1 MRNLHFTYNLSVN
14 EKSTLDNLNTFIK
27 KNFGGKDGLAV
38 PIKFDIKNAIT
49 QQDIQSIQRQLD
61 TQYANKLS
69 LTANLKVNKSDI
81 QTQAQTALD
90 QASKN
95 LKIKVGAELDLGV
108 IEGIAEL
115 SSMVD
120 TITSEVSRLKQNIG
134 SIGKDLGIDLN
145 AQQTERQLDAMLEK
159 SERMIK
165 ANEQSLQITARE
177 LEQTK
182 EKLNSLKEISK
193 EKKRAMDEEEA
204 KFKEIAKVTSDE
216 DKQRTARIVKLEKET
231 EELRKQAKLE
241 KEKAQTIK
249 ETNDKAKKA
258 EKEQK
263 DLTSSI
269 NEKSNEISELK
280 EKKDLTNKVVEEA
293 EKEKKI
299 QQERLSFINEEIKAL
314 RERIKLQAQVE
325 NTIDKTEVK
334 TNKPATKK
342 EAKEVEN
349 KINEDVKKQTEE
361 QNKSL
366 KEQANLVEYIGR
378 AKDKNYKHELT
389 TKRDALYIGI
399 QENEATKV
407 LHDLTIQGVKD
418 RKTIIELEN
427 KYGQELAQ
435 SRGLVEKVN
444 ELIAKG
450 SDLTEEETD
459 KLKEYLV
466 QLKQELVLFD
476 KLKGARE
483 TNERKKVYEALEKAE
498 TKNWGDDTLN
508 KKADFQAEKAVKIG
522 SAYVYKGILVD
533 LINTIQNDI
542 GVTAKADTETIKKQ
556 KELEQQREENKAN
569 RKTAQAINQE
579 KVALESNIRYPEAGS
594 FITDKIKN
602 ASYEQLLEKLD
613 DLADG
618 TLSKLM
624 KENLGGIDYEKVET
638 VIKNNEKKIK
648 SLEQL
653 IEETTDENIVKGYTQ
668 QLDKL
673 NKNMENLKKLTNT
686 YEEIDSMLRIME
698 NSMSSNN
705 SESLLGMLSEEGNV
719 SVTKDQLK
727 EYQQRIKDF
736 MTWGVRGGGFTDL
749 DNNTKS
755 NMTWIEK
762 DMSKLSANPDATIN
776 DWELLMDK
784 LKGYQEQL
792 GVTEND
798 VASFVKKLRES
809 SEAQREQKKAYA
821 EQVAQG
827 NEYEATLKRY
837 LKLLDKESEEY
848 KECRQALTEYTNARS
863 QKLELGDQLLKM
875 GEVIGRTSEVVKDA
889 PEPISVKQT
898 TKRKTADELINSMS
912 ETELQDIRHQNLL
925 GNQFKLISQI
935 TDAQERFNA
944 ILKLTGMNYDDIY
957 EKNLEIFKSI
967 SDNDKIKALKDSLN
981 SGVEFGGELLSPN
994 SYGKVDFSKLDLDN
1008 LNPNL
1013 DVTDLIAS
1021 RRAIE
1026 EVVSSLTQL
1035 SSSIYGYGTTAE
1047 SLARG
1052 VHEGLSEELTLKR
1065 AISVINDEHEKQDK
1079 QLIKLNEELHKLQSD
1094 PNANAFELKH
1104 IERKVSSTKEL
1115 VDYYANA
1122 KNIAYERLIVIK
1134 DMKAHEESE
1143 LANVN
1148 KVVDARKEEL
1158 EVIKEATT
1166 LAKSKDAKDYA
1177 RATIDS
1183 LEKIKKSP
1191 TFKNKAKNNPALAS
1205 ELDELRKTAEIE
1217 KGSSKGIEYWED
1229 YINKVKDFAINQVNM
1244 KEKTLDDI
1252 INKQIMKEV
1261 ALVDSSEVK
1270 SLEEINELSKQQ
1282 AKSIKQAVE
1291 SKEEQVE
1298 RTKEVSEAKEEEI
1311 STERELVEVIN
1322 EQRENEEE
1330 RNKIVLKT
1338 NQEENDSLETMK
1350 ERLAVLESQKAKEEE
1365 ALETSSKK
1373 LEEGQK
1379 ELQYINDKLDK
1390 TTELKNAEEERLNAL
1405 GKTVEVAKE
1414 DVEENERKLKST
1426 EELLRAK
1433 EEELALLKQS
1443 GESDNVY
1450 GESLA
1455 NLERMGD
1462 EFEDVQKN
1470 IEEVE
1475 EEVRSL
1481 TKAYEEQTEELNK
1494 SVAEYGRLLAMSNSN
1509 DNSTP
1514 PSTQSDD
1521 SQDLK
1526 DTITLKQRDLDLE
1539 LKRLVY
1545 NKELGES
1552 NQEIVN
1558 SIKEQIGLMDSE
1570 VGSFKELDKYVA
1582 NIKASLKELKFE
1594 IEIEEDTRKRDEIN
1608 KNTNYELLNMDELN
1622 EKLREQIDLYQKV
1635 EAKKLA
1641 VYMMRNEKDLDMDIV
1656 GNLLKQLDELSK
1668 STQTFA
1674 EFEERIKRIG
1684 ETFETL
1690 KSQTDFNKEIRK
1702 RAEASQAEAEA
1713 REKEAQAMEEYDRK
1727 LKAHIANKEREARQL
1742 IQSALN
1748 SKAMANATEEQRQAL
1763 RQLGETLDL
1772 NADSIQEVNARYK
1785 EFQSTLKGIKIEATT
1800 TQLANQRSIF
1810 GKLASEL
1817 KDYTMRY
1824 LDLGDAF
1831 QQVSQVFR
1839 DAFEH
1844 TKVLD
1849 EAYTNINQ
1857 TMATS
1862 QKQFQTMIDQA
1873 YETGNATGQLAT
1885 EVMEMMKVY
1894 ASAGETAESI
1904 NAKLTGTSAFQNV
1917 TGLDG
1922 TTATNS
1928 IQTIIEQ
1935 FGLAKDGAMSYA
1947 EAINYL
1953 GDALVGVGYNLS
1965 KDETIAINEVVSAV
1979 EDAGS
1984 VIHQAGGS
1992 LEWYASITGTLA
2004 EQMNATGSEVGG
2016 AMRMITA
2023 RTLQQKQVLEEYNDT
2038 GEDTAIAMAN
2048 AEKALQ
2054 SIGVTIRNSGGDLR
2068 TIEEVLGDVASK
2080 WDTLSDSSQQFVSE
2094 KLAGT
2099 NRRAYFVGIMENYQR
2114 VIELQKQAENSQGA
2128 MMKASEIQAE
2138 SLSGKLNTLTNSMT
2152 LFYETILTT
2161 DTAKSFVDFGATAID
2176 SLRAVVDFMNGKWT
2190 ASISGVVASL
2200 VAFEVAKRSITAG
2213 GFIAWLKNAVKAVL
2227 GFEQGVRLA
2236 TVGTVALKSA
2246 LTGIAIGGL
2255 VFGLTTLINHVKE
2268 TKENIENLSETITEL
2283 KGNLKE
2289 SENNS
2294 KLIDDYKKAV
2304 ELLKQLKEGTEEQRL
2319 QQEKVNELRESLINA
2334 NPSFKEILDE
2344 ENASLDEQCR
2354 KMKLLNDYQL
2364 KKLVREQI
2372 QEAPKNSV
2380 VFGEGMNETASDYV
2394 GDMFGLQQAL
2404 DKVDELQGKLDELES
2419 QKLSLIDSG
2428 ATTKELEEVEKEI
2441 DKVVAELTERKT
2453 EAGKYFDSA
2462 SDLKE
2467 QIDSFNDLLDLADE
2481 LGEDKQGRTQID
2493 TEALTKNLGGE
2504 EELLKKAMEVL
2515 GVINTVVTSVDDV
2528 IDLINGVSKEDSQIQ
2543 ALENLKVSLDSIEM
2557 DSDEFNEVLE
2567 TMRKNFADMPEDVD
2581 TLAEAIGYLDDKIK
2595 AMSEEETALTEHIK
2609 EMFDATYVSPFAFDS
2624 VGDLDKT
2631 IDDYQKL
2638 YQANEDLINILN
2650 EANTLELKDGL
2661 PISRSFSEI
2670 LNSNLD
2676 STEEFESALLTINEL
2691 FEDMSATD
2699 LTEMFGSDLA
2709 SQIQEVLS
2717 IDLSNPFDELPNH
2730 AREAVE
2736 GVVGAFGDIDSQLRE
2751 MFYQLNSTN
2760 EEFYTQL
2767 VENNSAVFSDLEA
2780 RWGVSAN
2787 EYKNV
2792 AEYKRAVD
2800 EQVYQELMRLDAK
2813 ELNERYQNTLELL
2826 GIKEQAGE
2834 ERVSMEDQ
2842 ASFLINQVDIEELR
2856 TKLENKKKELE
2867 GDKAKLEAELE
2878 LEESKANNSLKLQDD
2893 TNIESLKMMQTMSN
2907 RGINHYNDFYGI
2919 MSRTGSIDG
2928 IAISATTGKATV
2940 NLAST
2945 AQNSVTAQALKN
2957 VNDEIA
2963 KINEALNS
2971 LESYEK
2977 LTSGDL
2983 TFNLDSYNPSNS
2995 STTSSGGYSPS
3006 KDSGSSGSGSDS
3018 SEKEVEDLELE
3029 IDRYYD
3035 LQDAIDDVNN
3045 ELERNQTLQEG
3056 ATGTELAD
3064 LMEEEIELYKKKQQA
3079 IQDLMEEQKKEK
3091 DELAD
3096 TIKKYGGTFDDNG
3109 DIKDRAEWLKS
3120 LQDQVNS
3127 LSGEAKEK
3135 KKEEIE
3141 LLMTIIEQYEKLHN
3155 ETLPATQNEY
3165 EELNNTIK
3173 DLQREQLEYITD
3185 LQKDIT
3191 SAIENELTK
3200 RYNKLKE
3207 ALEKEKD
3214 LYNKQFEQEDHDKN
3228 VATYQRE
3235 IDELQQQIAD
3245 LARDTSL
3252 AGQLKREQLEQELAD
3267 KQEEFNDYIREYEK
3281 DKGNERFDEEINKVD
3296 EELENALD
3304 PQNIADLVN
3313 KALVDGFVTIG
3324 DEVITLDTLMTDWLD
3339 ETGDGLYAIGELL
3352 KSELID
3358 NIKTAQSL
3366 LGDLGLDYTGTGNAG
3381 AKGRSVNDIDVAPS
3395 TREYQNAVSSELRR
3409 LYQSQSDIAN
3419 QSVHFDSLLK
3429 VEGNV
3434 VEDVLP
3440 KVEEML
3446 DKGINNLLNTLARQV
3461 SYR

>member
-14 EKSTLDNLNTFIK
+14 EKSTLDNLDTFIK

-38 PIKFDIKNAIT
+38 PIKLDIKNAIT

-165 ANEQSLQITARE
+165 ASEQSLQITAKE

-269 NEKSNEISELK
+269 NGKSNEISELK
-280 EKKDLTNKVVEEA
+280 EKKDLTSKVVEEV

-299 QQERLSFINEEIKAL
+299 QQERLSSINEEIKAL

-325 NTIDKTEVK
+325 DTIDKTEVK
-334 TNKPATKK
+334 TTKPATKK

-569 RKTAQAINQE
+569 RKTAQAIKQE

-981 SGVEFGGELLSPN
+981 SGVEFGSELLSPN

-1177 RATIDS
+1177 KATIDS

-1244 KEKTLDDI
+1244 KEKTLDNI

-1311 STERELVEVIN
+1311 NTERELVEVIN

-1330 RNKIVLKT
+1330 RNKIVLKA
-1338 NQEENDSLETMK
+1338 NQEKNESLETMK

-1365 ALETSSKK
+1365 ALKTSSKK

-1379 ELQYINDKLDK
+1379 ELQNINDKLDK

-1433 EEELALLKQS
+1433 EEELALLKQDN
-1443 GESDNVY
+1443 ESDDAY
-1450 GESLA
+1450 GESLV
-1455 NLERMGD
+1455 NLERMRA
-1462 EFEDVQKN
+1462 EHESTQKT
-1470 IEEVE
+1470 IEETE
-1475 EEVRSL
+1475 KEVKAL
-1481 TKAYEEQTEELNK
+1481 TEAFNEQTKQLNK
-1494 SVAEYGRLLAMSNSN
+1494 SVEEYNRLLGITDADEVSIQRNTSP
-1509 DNSTP
+1509 TKP
-1514 PSTQSDD
+1514 QEEDD
-1521 SQDLK
+1521 SLDLK
-1526 DTITLKQRDLDLE
+1526 DDIALKQRDLDLE
-1539 LKRLVY
+1539 LRKLTY

-1552 NQEIVN
+1552 NQEIAK
-1558 SIKEQIGLMDSE
+1558 SIKEQISLMDGE
-1570 VGSFKELDKYVA
+1570 VNSAKELDKYVA
-1582 NIKASLKELKFE
+1582 NIKASLKEFKFE
-1594 IEIEEDTRKRDEIN
+1594 IDIEEDTRKRDEIN

-1622 EKLREQIDLYQKV
+1622 EKLKEQIDLYQRI
-1635 EAKKLA
+1635 EAKKMAL
-1641 VYMMRNEKDLDMDIV
+1641 YMMRNQDNLDTDIV
-1656 GNLLKQLDELSK
+1656 GNLLKQIDELGK

-1684 ETFETL
+1684 QTFEEL
-1690 KSQTDFNKEIRK
+1690 KIQTDYNKETRK
-1702 RAEASQAEAEA
+1702 RAEAMQAEAEA
-1713 REKEAQAMEEYDRK
+1713 REKEAQKMEEYDRR
-1727 LKAHIANKEREARQL
+1727 LKAHIATKEAEARQQ
-1742 IQSALN
+1742 IRSALN
-1748 SKAMANATEEQRQAL
+1748 SKTMVNATEEQRQAL
-1763 RQLGETLDL
+1763 RNLSETLNL
-1772 NADSIQEVNARYK
+1772 NADSIQEVNALYK
-1785 EFQSTLKGIKIEATT
+1785 EFQTTLKGIKIEATT

-1810 GKLASEL
+1810 GKLASEV

-1824 LDLGDAF
+1824 LDLGEAF
-1831 QQVSQVFR
+1831 QQVGQVFR

-1844 TKVLD
+1844 TKVID
-1849 EAYTNINQ
+1849 EAFTNINQ
-1857 TMATS
+1857 TMATTE
-1862 QKQFQTMIDQA
+1862 KQFQSMIDQA

-2016 AMRMITA
+2016 AMRMI
-2023 RTLQQKQVLEEYNDT
+2023 
-2038 GEDTAIAMAN
+2038 
-2048 AEKALQ
+2048 
-2054 SIGVTIRNSGGDLR
+2054 
-2068 TIEEVLGDVASK
+2068 
-2080 WDTLSDSSQQFVSE
+2080 
-2094 KLAGT
+2094 
-2099 NRRAYFVGIMENYQR
+2099 
-2114 VIELQKQAENSQGA
+2114 
-2128 MMKASEIQAE
+2128 
-2138 SLSGKLNTLTNSMT
+2138 
-2152 LFYETILTT
+2152 
-2161 DTAKSFVDFGATAID
+2161 
-2176 SLRAVVDFMNGKWT
+2176 
-2190 ASISGVVASL
+2190 
-2200 VAFEVAKRSITAG
+2200 
-2213 GFIAWLKNAVKAVL
+2213 
-2227 GFEQGVRLA
+2227 
-2236 TVGTVALKSA
+2236 
-2246 LTGIAIGGL
+2246 
-2255 VFGLTTLINHVKE
+2255 
-2268 TKENIENLSETITEL
+2268 
-2283 KGNLKE
+2283 
-2289 SENNS
+2289 
-2294 KLIDDYKKAV
+2294 
-2304 ELLKQLKEGTEEQRL
+2304 
-2319 QQEKVNELRESLINA
+2319 
-2334 NPSFKEILDE
+2334 
-2344 ENASLDEQCR
+2344 
-2354 KMKLLNDYQL
+2354 
-2364 KKLVREQI
+2364 
-2372 QEAPKNSV
+2372 
-2380 VFGEGMNETASDYV
+2380 
-2394 GDMFGLQQAL
+2394 
-2404 DKVDELQGKLDELES
+2404 
-2419 QKLSLIDSG
+2419 
-2428 ATTKELEEVEKEI
+2428 
-2441 DKVVAELTERKT
+2441 
-2453 EAGKYFDSA
+2453 
-2462 SDLKE
+2462 
-2467 QIDSFNDLLDLADE
+2467 
-2481 LGEDKQGRTQID
+2481 
-2493 TEALTKNLGGE
+2493 
-2504 EELLKKAMEVL
+2504 
-2515 GVINTVVTSVDDV
+2515 
-2528 IDLINGVSKEDSQIQ
+2528 
-2543 ALENLKVSLDSIEM
+2543 
-2557 DSDEFNEVLE
+2557 
-2567 TMRKNFADMPEDVD
+2567 
-2581 TLAEAIGYLDDKIK
+2581 
-2595 AMSEEETALTEHIK
+2595 
-2609 EMFDATYVSPFAFDS
+2609 
-2624 VGDLDKT
+2624 
-2631 IDDYQKL
+2631 
-2638 YQANEDLINILN
+2638 
-2650 EANTLELKDGL
+2650 
-2661 PISRSFSEI
+2661 
-2670 LNSNLD
+2670 
-2676 STEEFESALLTINEL
+2676 
-2691 FEDMSATD
+2691 
-2699 LTEMFGSDLA
+2699 
-2709 SQIQEVLS
+2709 
-2717 IDLSNPFDELPNH
+2717 
-2730 AREAVE
+2730 
-2736 GVVGAFGDIDSQLRE
+2736 
-2751 MFYQLNSTN
+2751 
-2760 EEFYTQL
+2760 
-2767 VENNSAVFSDLEA
+2767 
-2780 RWGVSAN
+2780 
-2787 EYKNV
+2787 
-2792 AEYKRAVD
+2792 
-2800 EQVYQELMRLDAK
+2800 
-2813 ELNERYQNTLELL
+2813 
-2826 GIKEQAGE
+2826 
-2834 ERVSMEDQ
+2834 
-2842 ASFLINQVDIEELR
+2842 
-2856 TKLENKKKELE
+2856 NK
-2867 GDKAKLEAELE
+2867 
-2878 LEESKANNSLKLQDD
+2878 
-2893 TNIESLKMMQTMSN
+2893 
-2907 RGINHYNDFYGI
+2907 
-2919 MSRTGSIDG
+2919 
-2928 IAISATTGKATV
+2928 
-2940 NLAST
+2940 
-2945 AQNSVTAQALKN
+2945 
-2957 VNDEIA
+2957 
-2963 KINEALNS
+2963 
-2971 LESYEK
+2971 
-2977 LTSGDL
+2977 
-2983 TFNLDSYNPSNS
+2983 
-2995 STTSSGGYSPS
+2995 
-3006 KDSGSSGSGSDS
+3006 
-3018 SEKEVEDLELE
+3018 
-3029 IDRYYD
+3029 
-3035 LQDAIDDVNN
+3035 
-3045 ELERNQTLQEG
+3045 
-3056 ATGTELAD
+3056 
-3064 LMEEEIELYKKKQQA
+3064 
-3079 IQDLMEEQKKEK
+3079 
-3091 DELAD
+3091 
-3096 TIKKYGGTFDDNG
+3096 
-3109 DIKDRAEWLKS
+3109 
-3120 LQDQVNS
+3120 
-3127 LSGEAKEK
+3127 
-3135 KKEEIE
+3135 
-3141 LLMTIIEQYEKLHN
+3141 
-3155 ETLPATQNEY
+3155 
-3165 EELNNTIK
+3165 
-3173 DLQREQLEYITD
+3173 
-3185 LQKDIT
+3185 
-3191 SAIENELTK
+3191 
-3200 RYNKLKE
+3200 
-3207 ALEKEKD
+3207 
-3214 LYNKQFEQEDHDKN
+3214 
-3228 VATYQRE
+3228 
-3235 IDELQQQIAD
+3235 
-3245 LARDTSL
+3245 
-3252 AGQLKREQLEQELAD
+3252 
-3267 KQEEFNDYIREYEK
+3267 
-3281 DKGNERFDEEINKVD
+3281 
-3296 EELENALD
+3296 
-3304 PQNIADLVN
+3304 
-3313 KALVDGFVTIG
+3313 
-3324 DEVITLDTLMTDWLD
+3324 
-3339 ETGDGLYAIGELL
+3339 
-3352 KSELID
+3352 
-3358 NIKTAQSL
+3358 
-3366 LGDLGLDYTGTGNAG
+3366 
-3381 AKGRSVNDIDVAPS
+3381 
-3395 TREYQNAVSSELRR
+3395 
-3409 LYQSQSDIAN
+3409 
-3419 QSVHFDSLLK
+3419 
-3429 VEGNV
+3429 
-3434 VEDVLP
+3434 
-3440 KVEEML
+3440 
-3446 DKGINNLLNTLARQV
+3446 
-3461 SYR
+3461 